1 MSRLCGLVPVVC
13 LILLPEVVSAQTG
26 PQRRTLVTQS
36 VNEAQLVPLRGN
48 TRPEAKP
55 ANDRGP
61 VPDGFPM
68 RHLLLQL
75 KRSPEQQQ
83 ALEQFLAGL
92 NDSKSSSYHKWI
104 TAQEFGA
111 RYGLSDEDLATVTN
125 WLQNYG
131 FSIDVV
137 YPNRVTIAFSGTAAQ
152 VRRAFHT
159 QIHYL
164 NAHGARHIAN
174 MSNPQIPAALEPVI
188 AGVVSLNDFK
198 PKKMLA
204 QQPNFTISA
213 DFQLVVPDDLATI
226 YNFSPVFNSG
236 YSGQGQTIMLLE
248 DSNLYSPGDW
258 MVFRKVFGLAKRFPN
273 GSISEVHPTSDV
285 FPCVDPGVNGD
296 DVEAI
301 VDAEWATAA
310 APNANI
316 VMASCDDTFDFGGFI
331 AMRNVLNG
339 PGFPPAIISISYGA
353 SEADWGAAGNAAI
366 LDLYAQAV
374 AEGVSVFVSSGD
386 MGADSELADQN
397 APAAHGINVSA
408 FASTPYN
415 VAVGGTDFQDTY
427 FMNNGLYWSGRN
439 SRTYGS
445 ARSYIPE
452 IPWNSSCANQLAAT
466 YLGFPATFGPDSF
479 CNSPLGANFAAAVA
493 GGGGPSGCANG
504 TPAIPGVVG
513 GTCAGYAK
521 PWWQSMAPGNPE
533 DGVRDLPDVALFASN
548 GVWGHAYSICYS
560 DPANGGA
567 PCLSTPDNWSAIG
580 GTSVSAPIM
589 AALQALINQ
598 RTGERWGN
606 PDPIYYLLA
615 NLQFSLDSG
624 GACDASLGNGV
635 AIFCMFHDVTQ
646 GDIDIPCTAG
656 SPNCYRPSGAL
667 GVLSTSTSSF
677 APAYNA
683 NFGWD
688 YATGLGSVNAY
699 NLFVNWPS
707 F

>member
-13 LILLPEVVSAQTG
+13 LTFLSGAAYAQAG
-26 PQRRTLVTQS
+26 SQARTLVTQS
-36 VNEAQLVPLRGN
+36 VNDTQLITLRGN

-61 VPDGFPM
+61 VPDSFAM
-68 RHLLLQL
+68 RHLFLQL

-83 ALEQFLAGL
+83 ALEEFLAGL
-92 NDSKSSSYHKWI
+92 SDRNSPSYHKWI

-111 RYGLSDEDLATVTN
+111 RYGLSEEDLAAVTN
-125 WLQNYG
+125 WLQSYG
-131 FSIDVV
+131 FSIDVI
-137 YPNRVTIAFSGTAAQ
+137 YPNLVTIGFSGTAAQ
-152 VRRAFHT
+152 VARAFHT

-164 NAHGARHIAN
+164 AVHGGRHIAN
-174 MSNPQIPAALEPVI
+174 MNNPQIPAALAPVI

-198 PKKMLA
+198 PRKMLA
-204 QQPNFTISA
+204 QRPNFTVSA

-226 YNFSPVFNSG
+226 YSFAPVFNSG

-248 DSNLYSPGDW
+248 DSDLYSSGDW

-273 GSISEVHPTSDV
+273 GTISEVHPTSNI

-296 DVEAI
+296 DIEAI

-331 AMRNVLNG
+331 AMRNILNG
-339 PGFPPAIISISYGA
+339 PAAPPAIMSISYGA

-386 MGADSELADQN
+386 TGADSELTDQN
-397 APAAHGINVSA
+397 IPAAHGINVSA

-415 VAVGGTDFQDTY
+415 VAVGGTDFEDTY
-427 FMNNGLYWSGRN
+427 FMNNGLYWNGRN

-452 IPWNSSCANQLAAT
+452 IPWNSSCAGQLAAT
-466 YLGFPATFGPDSF
+466 YLGFPATYGTDSF
-479 CNSPLGANFAAAVA
+479 CNSPLGANFTAAVA
-493 GGGGPSGCANG
+493 GGGGPSGCASG
-504 TPAIPGVVG
+504 TPATPGIVG
-513 GTCAGYAK
+513 GTCTGYAK
-521 PWWQSMAPGNPE
+521 PWWQSIVPGNPA
-533 DGVRDLPDVALFASN
+533 DGVRDLPDVAMFASN

-560 DPANGGA
+560 DAANGGA
-567 PCLSTPDNWSAIG
+567 PCLNAPNNWSAIG

-598 RTGERWGN
+598 WTGDRWGN
-606 PDPIYYLLA
+606 PNPIYYLLA
-615 NLQFSLDSG
+615 NSQYSLDSD
-624 GACDASLGNGV
+624 GACDASLGNGI
-635 AIFCMFHDVTQ
+635 ASFCMFHDVTQ
-646 GDIDIPCTAG
+646 GDIDVPCTAG
-656 SPNCYRPSGAL
+656 SPNCYSPSGAL
-667 GVLSTSTSSF
+667 GVLSISTSSF
-677 APAYNA
+677 EPAYNA

-688 YATGLGSVNAY
+688 SATGLGSVNAY